1 MDVTIKKIS
10 QLQIDEILN
19 LIGTFNQYQRVI
31 YCLLCF
37 VIFRGVFPVLGI
49 ILIGRDPG
57 HVCNATFH
65 DDNSTTTFVQET
77 DPQCYMHGIHN
88 SKNVTVPCPGPWNYN
103 KSFTSIVTEWDLVCD
118 RSYLVD
124 LSSTVHMIG
133 CVFGC
138 LFLMP
143 LGDKFGRRPVL
154 FICLV
159 SITIL
164 SIALAFSNFI
174 WLFISLRFFIGAL
187 NMAISLI
194 SYCMISE
201 LLPSTHRTLPVI
213 GASLIWSLGIM
224 ILALAGYLIKD
235 WKILQIVISLP
246 NLIVILLWWFL
257 PESVTWLFLKEN
269 YKETIKIIKSAA
281 KWNKK
286 PLPSDLF
293 YESLCSDPSEALN
306 QRAPDSHCP
315 KEDLQAFMT
324 TDPAKHQHHA
334 MPGSATLL
342 PTETKKGSLLAVDG
356 ERSPLSTA
364 NGVSDISNGETFQI
378 NNCLANCETS
388 SNDDGKPLSTDV
400 VVSIKSLF
408 ATPRMLMY
416 TLITYYLLMVVSLSY
431 FGILLNTPALPGN
444 IYMNLFFTSAVETVA
459 NVVVMCV
466 VNRMGRRKPICCL
479 LMISGISNL
488 LALEVFYPGIK
499 SRYILMLVWTM
510 IGRFGITGSYNMLYL
525 LLAEIFPT
533 TVRNQAMGSA
543 SLFENLGS
551 ILAPLVILLAK
562 NDTMVP
568 LIIFGVLTLIGA
580 LLVLVLPETH
590 LKPLPSSVKQVESW

>member
-1 MDVTIKKIS
+1 MVF
-10 QLQIDEILN
+10 
-19 LIGTFNQYQRVI
+19 LI
-31 YCLLCF
+31 
-37 VIFRGVFPVLGI
+37 FP
-49 ILIGRDPG
+49 
-57 HVCNATFH
+57 
-65 DDNSTTTFVQET
+65 
-77 DPQCYMHGIHN
+77 M
-88 SKNVTVPCPGPWNYN
+88 
-103 KSFTSIVTEWDLVCD
+103 
-118 RSYLVD
+118 
-124 LSSTVHMIG
+124 
-133 CVFGC
+133 
-138 LFLMP
+138 
-143 LGDKFGRRPVL
+143 
-154 FICLV
+154 
-159 SITIL
+159 
-164 SIALAFSNFI
+164 
-174 WLFISLRFFIGAL
+174 
-187 NMAISLI
+187 
-194 SYCMISE
+194 
-201 LLPSTHRTLPVI
+201 
-213 GASLIWSLGIM
+213 
-224 ILALAGYLIKD
+224 
-235 WKILQIVISLP
+235 
-246 NLIVILLWWFL
+246 
-257 PESVTWLFLKEN
+257 
-269 YKETIKIIKSAA
+269 
-281 KWNKK
+281 
-286 PLPSDLF
+286 
-293 YESLCSDPSEALN
+293 
-306 QRAPDSHCP
+306 
-315 KEDLQAFMT
+315 
-324 TDPAKHQHHA
+324 AKH
-334 MPGSATLL
+334 
-342 PTETKKGSLLAVDG
+342 
-356 ERSPLSTA
+356 
-364 NGVSDISNGETFQI
+364 SN